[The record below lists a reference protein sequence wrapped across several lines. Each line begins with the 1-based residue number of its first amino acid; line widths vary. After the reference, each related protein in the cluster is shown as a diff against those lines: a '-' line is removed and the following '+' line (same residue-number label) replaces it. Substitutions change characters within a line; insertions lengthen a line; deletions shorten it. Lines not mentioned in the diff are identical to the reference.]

1 MSRALAVL
9 LKLSS
14 DPMIFLSGEGIIVS
28 ANQAFAELC
37 ETTVDRLRGQSI
49 MIFFGTPEARVRE
62 IVERCSRTSGPLPF
76 SAEVRTAKGVPVRC
90 HVLGA
95 LLERG
100 ESSRSTTI
108 SLRVTPHPASTQNFK
123 QLNEEISSLK
133 REILARKQM
142 EEALR
147 RSEEELSEFFE
158 NASVGLHWVGP
169 DGTILRVNRAELQLL
184 GYSREECVGRPITDF
199 HVDQP
204 VIDDILARLGQGD
217 VLTEYPARL
226 RCKDG
231 SIRHVLI
238 SSSGL
243 FRDGALVHTRC
254 FTNDVT
260 DRQAAEQALRAS
272 EARYRDLIHGLPA
285 AVYTC
290 DCEGRITLFNHAA
303 AVLWGR
309 EPAIGNDQWCG
320 SWKIYR
326 PDGTPLPLDQC
337 PMSVTLR
344 EGRAVRGEEIII
356 ERPDGTRRHIL
367 PHPEPLKDEQGR
379 VVGAINMLV
388 DITERKEAERA
399 LANLAAIV
407 TSSDDAIV
415 GKNLDGIVTSW
426 NKAAERLFGY
436 RADEMIGQSVL
447 RLIPPERHDEEP
459 GILARLRR
467 GQAIEHYE
475 TIRCRK
481 DGSRLHVSLSV
492 SPVIDSHG
500 TIIGASKI
508 ARDITEQKV
517 AEQALVQSREKLQSA
532 LAYQESII
540 SNMGEG
546 LYTVD
551 CEGLVTA
558 VNEAAERLFGWT
570 REELLGRKMH
580 DVTHYVRPDGTPFPA
595 EECAGLRVLHE
606 GVAVVNREDQFIRKD
621 GTLFDV
627 VYSSSPLWANGR
639 IAGLVVVFRDV
650 SDKKKADEALRE
662 RDRALTM
669 ANEDLSRQTAALTEA
684 NKELEQF
691 SYSISHD
698 LRAPLRTID
707 AFTRIVLE
715 EHGAQLDVEAARCL
729 TIVRKAAG
737 QAGELIDDLLE
748 FSKLSRQSMRL
759 ESVAI
764 ANLAREVAEDLR
776 IMQQSRKIDFMVG
789 DLPHAHGDR
798 RLLKIVWTNLIGNA
812 VKYTQYR
819 EETKIEV
826 GWIPDEAGDDRAVY
840 YVKDNGVG
848 FDMRYVGKLFGVF
861 QRLHRKEEFEGTG
874 VGLAIVQRV
883 IHRHGG
889 RVWAEGKVD
898 GGATIYFSLRKAAS

>member
-1 MSRALAVL
+1 MSRAPAVL

-14 DPMIFLSGEGIIVS
+14 NPMVFLSGEGIIIS
-28 ANQAFAELC
+28 ANQAFADLC
-37 ETTVDRLRGQSI
+37 ETTVDRLTGQSI
-49 MIFFGTPEARVRE
+49 MAFSGSPESTVRE
-62 IVERCSRTSGPLPF
+62 IVERCCRNSGPLPF

-100 ESSRSTTI
+100 ESKRSTTI
-108 SLRVTPHPASTQNFK
+108 SLRVTPHAASTQNFK
-123 QLNEEISSLK
+123 QLNDEISSLK
-133 REILARKQM
+133 REILARKQT

-147 RSEEELSEFFE
+147 RSEQELSEFFE
-158 NASVGLHWVGP
+158 NANVGLHWVGP
-169 DGTILRVNRAELQLL
+169 DGIILRVNRAELQML
-184 GYSREECVGRPITDF
+184 GYSREEYVGRSITDI

-204 VIDDILARLGQGD
+204 VIGDILARLEHGE
-217 VLTEYPARL
+217 VLIEYPARL

-231 SIRHVLI
+231 SVRHVLI

-243 FRDGALVHTRC
+243 YRDGALVHTRC

-290 DCEGRITLFNHAA
+290 DSEGRITLYNHVA

-309 EPAIGNDQWCG
+309 EPAIGIDQWCG

-356 ERPDGTRRHIL
+356 ERPDGARRHIL

-399 LANLAAIV
+399 VANLAAIV

-426 NKAAERLFGY
+426 NRAAERLFGY
-436 RADEMIGQSVL
+436 REDEMIGQPVS
-447 RLIPPERHDEEP
+447 RLIPPDRPDEEP
-459 GILARLRR
+459 SILGRLRR
-467 GQAIEHYE
+467 GEAIEHYE

-481 DGSRLHVSLSV
+481 DGTRLHVSLSV
-492 SPVIDSHG
+492 SPVIDAQG

-508 ARDITEQKV
+508 ARDITEQKL
-517 AEQALVQSREKLQSA
+517 AEHALVESREA
-532 LAYQESII
+532 LRRALEFQESIV

-546 LYTVD
+546 LYTVN
-551 CEGLVTA
+551 EQGLVTA
-558 VNEAAERLFGWT
+558 VNQAAERLFGWT

-580 DVTHYVRPDGTPFPA
+580 DVTHYLRRDGTPFPA
-595 EECAGLRVLHE
+595 EECAGLRVLRDGE
-606 GVAVVNREDQFIRKD
+606 SVIQCEDVFIRKD
-621 GTLFDV
+621 GTFFDV
-627 VYSSSPLWANGR
+627 VYSASPIRSGGT

-650 SDKKKADEALRE
+650 SDKRKAAEALRE
-662 RDRALTM
+662 RDRALM
-669 ANEDLSRQTAALTEA
+669 AANEDLSRHAAELTEA

-698 LRAPLRTID
+698 LRAPVRTID

-715 EHGAQLDVEAARCL
+715 EHDAQLDVEAARCL
-729 TIVRKAAG
+729 NIVRKAAG

-748 FSKLSRQSMRL
+748 FSKLGRQSMRL

-764 ANLAREVAEDLR
+764 AGLAREVAEDLR
-776 IMQQSRKIDFMVG
+776 IMHQGRKVDFMVG
-789 DLPHAHGDR
+789 DLPHAYGDR
-798 RLLKIVWTNLIGNA
+798 RLLKIVWTNLLGNA

-819 EETKIEV
+819 EETKVEV
-826 GWIPDEAGDDRAVY
+826 GWIPDETGDDRAVY

-848 FDMRYVGKLFGVF
+848 FDMRYVGKLFGMF

-898 GGATIYFSLRKAAS
+898 GGATFYFSLRKAAL